1 MKLGEVEEYLSSLEE
16 PSDCGV
22 VEEDEYNMLMA
33 DLMYIY
39 IPSLSLYVR
48 LGLMSTKDEDG
59 EWSPDVS
66 LTFVYDQVEDIKRY
80 LYYESDGVLCTLHNF
95 LVAQGKAADLYELEC
110 EIVYHERLE

>member
-16 PSDCGV
+16 PSGCGV
-22 VEEDEYNMLMA
+22 VEEDEDFMLMA

-48 LGLMSTKDEDG
+48 FGLMSTRDGDG

-95 LVAQGKAADLYELEC
+95 LTSKGNAVDLYELEC
-110 EIVYHERLE
+110 EIVYCEQPE